1 MNIGKL
7 ISTFVVSC
15 LFALSLTMGA
25 NVKAQTGGAQISR
38 TSEAQ
43 GNSQMT
49 GKKKHGKHKHKKASH
64 HHSY

>member
-25 NVKAQTGGAQISR
+25 NVDAQTGGAKLR
-38 TSEAQ
+38 KTSEAQ
-43 GNSQMT
+43 ESSQKMS
-49 GKKKHGKHKHKKASH
+49 KKKHGKHKHKKASH
-64 HHSY
+64 QRG

>member
-25 NVKAQTGGAQISR
+25 NVNAQTRDAKLRR

-43 GNSQMT
+43 ESSQKAS
-49 GKKKHGKHKHKKASH
+49 KKKHHKRKHKKASH
-64 HHSY
+64 YRG

>member
-7 ISTFVVSC
+7 ISTFVVGC

-25 NVKAQTGGAQISR
+25 NVKAQTGSPQLMRTSGAQ
-38 TSEAQ
+38 E
-43 GNSQMT
+43 NSQNM

-64 HHSY
+64 HHGQ